1 MNKEK
6 QRIKIAEAVGWKKLK
21 GFSDSGWPLLLT
33 PPEKPNKEGYLEDI
47 PDYLNDLN
55 AVHELEQW
63 MFQSYETLEGA
74 ERLSLYTKLLCKL
87 KHPLFATA
95 AQRAEAFL
103 KTLNLWEE

>member
-33 PPEKPNKEGYLEDI
+33 PPEKPNKEGYLEAI
-47 PDYLNDLN
+47 PDYLNDLS
-55 AVHELEQW
+55 AVHEIEKLLTEEEA
-63 MFQSYETLEGA
+63 YETELIRVCQA
-74 ERLSLYTKLLCKL
+74 TPIW
-87 KHPLFATA
+87 HATA

>member
-6 QRIKIAEAVGWKKLK
+6 QQIKIAEAVGWKKLK

-33 PPEKPNKEGYLEDI
+33 PPEKPNKEGYLEAI

-87 KHPLFATA
+87 EHPLFATA
-95 AQRAEAFL
+95 SQRAEAFL